1 MEIDLNMIKKL
12 QNTDDE
18 TLKATIRSIAQAMGA
33 DAKQINTA
41 VNNVGAIKKKM
52 SRMSDKEIQ
61 QQVDKQVR
69 KIGEDKAEEI
79 LRQLKL

>member
-33 DAKQINTA
+33 DGKQINNA